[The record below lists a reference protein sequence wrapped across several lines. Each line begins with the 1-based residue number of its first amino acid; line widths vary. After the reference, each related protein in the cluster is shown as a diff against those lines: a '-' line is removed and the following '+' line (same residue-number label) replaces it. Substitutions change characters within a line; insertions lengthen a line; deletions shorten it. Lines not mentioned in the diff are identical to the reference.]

1 MLRTSL
7 AVSFGLFL
15 STYVEGGRLIDNY
28 YNDMNQYFGA
38 KDDEGEMYDY
48 DEGYEDL
55 FDFDDEDYSALK
67 DALDGYYDEEYYG
80 DEYDADAY
88 DDEADYYDGEYYDG
102 DYYDDEDYNDDDYD
116 GDYYDGEY
124 DADYYDGD
132 YYDGDYDDDYYGDE
146 YYDGDYYYDDDEDYD
161 EDLAEQIAA
170 LENYYD
176 SLNMNQY
183 QRAYNAK
190 YMNLMNAYN
199 QLLAESNLYTNNYYN
214 QMGMGP
220 GAASKASTNDVANA
234 YSEYAN
240 EYYYWSHGMMR
251 SCGHWHIKMEE
262 RNNGRWIQTWE

>member
-1 MLRTSL
+1 
-7 AVSFGLFL
+7 
-15 STYVEGGRLIDNY
+15 
-28 YNDMNQYFGA
+28 MNHYFGA

-48 DEGYEDL
+48 DEGYEELEDL

-67 DALDGYYDEEYYG
+67 DALDGYYD
-80 DEYDADAY
+80 
-88 DDEADYYDGEYYDG
+88 
-102 DYYDDEDYNDDDYD
+102 
-116 GDYYDGEY
+116 
-124 DADYYDGD
+124 
-132 YYDGDYDDDYYGDE
+132 DDYYGDE
-146 YYDGDYYYDDDEDYD
+146 YYDGDYYYDDNEDYD
-161 EDLAEQIAA
+161 EDLKEQIAA

-214 QMGMGP
+214 QMGMDP

-240 EYYYWSHGMMR
+240 QYYY
-251 SCGHWHIKMEE
+251 
-262 RNNGRWIQTWE
+262 

>member
-1 MLRTSL
+1 
-7 AVSFGLFL
+7 
-15 STYVEGGRLIDNY
+15 
-28 YNDMNQYFGA
+28 MNHYFGA

-48 DEGYEDL
+48 DEGYEELEDL

-146 YYDGDYYYDDDEDYD
+146 YYDGDYYYDDDED
-161 EDLAEQIAA
+161 LKEQIAA

-199 QLLAESNLYTNNYYN
+199 QLLADSNLYTNNYYN
-214 QMGMGP
+214 QMGMDP

-240 EYYYWSHGMMR
+240 QYYY
-251 SCGHWHIKMEE
+251 
-262 RNNGRWIQTWE
+262 